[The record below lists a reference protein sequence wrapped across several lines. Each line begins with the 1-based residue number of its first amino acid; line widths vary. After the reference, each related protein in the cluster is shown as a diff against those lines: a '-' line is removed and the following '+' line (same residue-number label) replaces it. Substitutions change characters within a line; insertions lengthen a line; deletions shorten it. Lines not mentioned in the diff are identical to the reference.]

1 MDKQELKRIEI
12 ISKRPVIPIKQ
23 KHSYGN
29 SYNHICGRN
38 CYRIQNL
45 HKWSYC
51 DCIRKA
57 RQIESKKKPNIKF
70 IA

>member
-29 SYNHICGRN
+29 SYNKICGRN
-38 CYRIQNL
+38 CYLI
-45 HKWSYC
+45 HKSQKWTYC
-51 DCIRKA
+51 ECIRKN
-57 RQIESKKKPNIKF
+57 KNF
-70 IA
+70 L